1 MRPSDPYRRLG
12 AYFASKRRRAGLSQ
26 CAVAAAI
33 GQHQS
38 WVSLVE
44 HGRRQHLDVIEL
56 LLLADVIGFEPTEA
70 LRVLQ
75 RSGASSSRRRPTSTP
90 P

>member
-1 MRPSDPYRRLG
+1 
-12 AYFASKRRRAGLSQ
+12 
-26 CAVAAAI
+26 
-33 GQHQS
+33 
-38 WVSLVE
+38 VSLVE
-44 HGRRQHLDVIEL
+44 HGRRQHLDVVEL

-75 RSGASSSRRRPTSTP
+75 RSGASSSRRRPPSTP